1 MIAILL
7 STRLCWKKK
16 LGLCSIICHIHA
28 MNGNISSATLR
39 VLANLLRVVS
49 AITQKTTVLAETSPS
64 HVFKKE
70 INHANT
76 QGKYFNG
83 NFYSKN
89 RL

>member
-1 MIAILL
+1 
-7 STRLCWKKK
+7 
-16 LGLCSIICHIHA
+16 

-49 AITQKTTVLAETSPS
+49 AITKNDLAETSPS

-83 NFYSKN
+83 NFYCKN
-89 RL
+89 RM